1 MGRQH
6 VVKLLGWEI
15 AADRQIQ
22 LAVGHVS
29 ARIDQRRMAVVDHQK
44 LVALDDLA
52 LTLVDQIR
60 ECQTDMPA
68 RFVQHVTHDPS
79 LAALVLL

>member
-1 MGRQH
+1 
-6 VVKLLGWEI
+6 
-15 AADRQIQ
+15 
-22 LAVGHVS
+22 
-29 ARIDQRRMAVVDHQK
+29 MAVVDHQK

-68 RFVQHVTHDPS
+68 RFDNT
-79 LAALVLL
+79 LLMIPLSPL